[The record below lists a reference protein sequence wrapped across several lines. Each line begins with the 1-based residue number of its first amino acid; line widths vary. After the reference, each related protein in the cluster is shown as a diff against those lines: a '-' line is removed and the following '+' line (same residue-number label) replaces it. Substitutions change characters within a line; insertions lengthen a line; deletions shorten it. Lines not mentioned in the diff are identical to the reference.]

1 MRKIYNSEHNFLNY
15 MNTGRF
21 ANHFTRMLLLL
32 ERLQNVIVE
41 VFIVFC
47 CAGVDFP
54 VVVFRFSSALVGKLI
69 IRTNKHPVFHNICK
83 EKAYI
88 KSGVNRSCSS
98 SKLTTAT
105 STVQKI

>member
-41 VFIVFC
+41 VFTVFVALAC
-47 CAGVDFP
+47 S
-54 VVVFRFSSALVGKLI
+54 RFSSRRVPFQFCTGWEI
-69 IRTNKHPVFHNICK
+69 NNKNK
-83 EKAYI
+83 
-88 KSGVNRSCSS
+88 
-98 SKLTTAT
+98 
-105 STVQKI
+105 